1 VVEPMGAEA
10 MVFFNLGGVAVSGR
24 VDSSASVP
32 VAGEKLRLVADVAH
46 MHLMDPESGAVV

>member
-1 VVEPMGAEA
+1 

-32 VAGEKLRLVADVAH
+32 VAGEKLRLVANMAH
-46 MHLMDPESGAVV
+46 MHLIDPESGAVV